1 MKKLILLLLTIVTIQ
16 NVSYAS
22 FPVLDED
29 MSLSLTIADPIPV
42 GDGDKAAKISMI
54 LAGIAV
60 LFNLLMFMNSGWGVL
75 LPMFFAAVFYVA
87 ASIFGLIG
95 LKSKSKRW
103 QAYVGLLP
111 GLLVLLFLLISTGSF
126 GDPDL

>member
-1 MKKLILLLLTIVTIQ
+1 MKKIILLLLTVLTIQ
-16 NVSYAS
+16 NVSYAA
-22 FPVLDED
+22 FPVTENNN
-29 MSLSLTIADPIPV
+29 SISIATELPIE
-42 GDGDKAAKISMI
+42 DGDKAAKTSMI

-60 LFNLLMFMNSGWGVL
+60 LFNLLFFMTSGWDRI
-75 LPMFFAAVFYVA
+75 LPMLFAAAFYVA

>member
-1 MKKLILLLLTIVTIQ
+1 MKKLILLLLTVLTIQ
-16 NVSYAS
+16 NVSYAA
-22 FPVLDED
+22 FPVTENNNSISIVTEL
-29 MSLSLTIADPIPV
+29 PIE
-42 GDGDKAAKISMI
+42 DGDKAAKTSMI

-60 LFNLLMFMNSGWGVL
+60 LFNLLMLMTSGWDAI
-75 LPMFFAAVFYVA
+75 LPMFFAAAFYVA

-103 QAYVGLLP
+103 QAYIGLLP
-111 GLLVLLFLLISTGSF
+111 GLLVFLFLLISTGSF

>member
-1 MKKLILLLLTIVTIQ
+1 MKKLILLLLTVLTIQ
-16 NVSYAS
+16 NVSYAA
-22 FPVLDED
+22 FPVTENNNSISIVTEL
-29 MSLSLTIADPIPV
+29 PIE
-42 GDGDKAAKISMI
+42 DGDKAAKTSMI

-60 LFNLLMFMNSGWGVL
+60 LFNLLMFMNSGWGAL
-75 LPMFFAAVFYVA
+75 LPMFFSAAFYVA

-103 QAYVGLLP
+103 QAYIGLVP
-111 GLLVLLFLLISTGSF
+111 GLLVFFFLLISTGSF